1 MSVEE
6 RIEGEIKEKIKVL
19 IIREIQRRLEKQRR
33 EMWLEM
39 EIQCRLERLLREDEM
54 PAGTDAFNIEW
65 MLERK

>member
-33 EMWLEM
+33 EM
-39 EIQCRLERLLREDEM
+39 RLEKEILVVPLGGRWTVWHAYCI
-54 PAGTDAFNIEW
+54 PV
-65 MLERK
+65 